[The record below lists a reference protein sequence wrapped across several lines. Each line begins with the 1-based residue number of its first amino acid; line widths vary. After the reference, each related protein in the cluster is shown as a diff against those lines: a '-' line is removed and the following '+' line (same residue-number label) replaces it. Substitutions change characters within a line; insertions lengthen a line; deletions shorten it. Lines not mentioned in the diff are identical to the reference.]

1 MNKNKENLK
10 MKTTKI
16 VAGNYEVI
24 YNGHKFE
31 IMNIETMFGK
41 EWQIYEVILNQPL
54 NINSDIIQPLVTE
67 PFETSEPL
75 DIYPTLSSAKES
87 IVRGYENKEQG
98 DF

>member
-87 IVRGYENKEQG
+87 IIRGYENKEQG

>member
-1 MNKNKENLK
+1 